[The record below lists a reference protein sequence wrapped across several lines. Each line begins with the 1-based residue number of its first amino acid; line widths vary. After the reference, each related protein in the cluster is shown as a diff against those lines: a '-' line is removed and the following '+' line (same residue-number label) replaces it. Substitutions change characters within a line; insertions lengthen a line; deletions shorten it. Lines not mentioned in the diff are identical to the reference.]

1 MVNNKPIKEAVYF
14 FFLFYQNW
22 LHGLPNREKQLRVP
36 FKNAIYY
43 LDHTS
48 VSDIHFNFKK
58 DKEKAK

>member
-1 MVNNKPIKEAVYF
+1 MNNKPIKDAVYF
-14 FFLFYQNW
+14 FSLFYQNW
-22 LHGLPNREKQLRVP
+22 LHEKQLRVP

-58 DKEKAK
+58 EKEKEKAK